1 MARTPRSRSVKVIS
15 QYSADDY
22 MWGIPESPEI
32 SMVHRLTNEFKTH
45 ESDEERCLSV
55 YRKMAEDSGDPMF
68 RFLFN
73 LIIADEERHHQ
84 LIGRMISSLSD
95 DLNYSRTRVP
105 APPTVNSRAA
115 ARELEVMIERF
126 LEIERKGIRECEKL
140 KKTSQQFRQDLLALL
155 CQTMVFDSLKHVGIL
170 NFLRR
175 KLKQQKVRA
184 AKKRTHA
191 TERSPRTG
199 GNR

>member
-1 MARTPRSRSVKVIS
+1 VKVIS